1 MSFKIAIVGRPNV
14 GKSSLFN
21 RIIGKRHAITHQ
33 KKGIT
38 RDRIY
43 ATAHWLTKT
52 FGVIDTGGIEI
63 KSTPFL
69 EQIKIQA
76 QLAVDEAD
84 VIVFVVD
91 GQIGLTQNDSYLAK
105 LLYKT
110 KKPVILAVNK
120 IDNHNLLFNT
130 YEFYALGFD
139 TPFAISTQHGVG
151 IGDLLDKIVF
161 LLRDA
166 SLTSDSSFLEAL
178 PTDKSLQSSLF
189 ESNYE
194 IPEKQLLEP
203 EQKQN
208 QEKEENKIIKFCVVG
223 RPNVGKST
231 LTNSLLASQRMIVS
245 DMAGT
250 TTDAVDTFFEND
262 GQKYQIIDTA
272 GIKKRGKIYEQEDK
286 YSFLRALGAL
296 EKADIACLVLD
307 AKEGILEQDKNI
319 AGFILENY
327 KACIIIVNKWD
338 LLEKDTN
345 TLKNFEQKI
354 RQEFVFLSYAPVIF
368 LSALKKSRLT
378 QIFAILKRVF
388 NNYKSQFS
396 TSLLNDILQ
405 EATLITPPTFFNQKK
420 AKFQYIFQTKTKA
433 PEFLCFVNDPKYIHF
448 SYERFLKNQFRKNL
462 DLEGTPLKIIFHKK
476 KSNF

>member
-33 KKGIT
+33 KAGIT

-43 ATAHWLTKT
+43 ATAEWLTKT

-63 KSTPFL
+63 QSTPFL
-69 EQIKIQA
+69 EQIKLQA

-91 GQIGLTQNDSYLAK
+91 GQTGLTQNDIYLAK

-110 KKPVILAVNK
+110 KKPVLLAVNK
-120 IDNHNLLFNT
+120 IDNHNLLSNT

-139 TPFAISTQHGVG
+139 TPFAISTQHGIG

-161 LLRDA
+161 LMRDA
-166 SLTSDSSFLEAL
+166 ALISDSSFLEDL
-178 PTDKSLQSSLF
+178 PIDTPLQSPPSEF
-189 ESNYE
+189 NYE

-203 EQKQN
+203 EQNQN
-208 QEKEENKIIKFCVVG
+208 QEKDNNIIKFCVVG

-286 YSFLRALGAL
+286 YSVLRALGAL

-319 AGFILENY
+319 AGFILEHH

-338 LLEKDTN
+338 LLEKYTN

-378 QIFAILKRVF
+378 QIFAILKQVF

-433 PEFLCFVNDPKYIHF
+433 PEFLCFVNDPKHIHF
-448 SYERFLKNQFRKNL
+448 SYERFLKNQFRKSL

>member
-1 MSFKIAIVGRPNV
+1 MSFKVAIVGRPNV

-21 RIIGKRHAITHQ
+21 RIVGKRHAITHR
-33 KKGIT
+33 KTGIT

-43 ATAHWLTKT
+43 ATAEWLTKT

-69 EQIKIQA
+69 EQIKLQA
-76 QLAVDEAD
+76 QLAVDEAY
-84 VIVFVVD
+84 IIIFVVD
-91 GQIGLTQNDSYLAK
+91 GQTGLTQNDIYLAK

-110 KKPVILAVNK
+110 KKKVLLAVNK
-120 IDNHNLLFNT
+120 IDNHSLLLNT
-130 YEFYALGFD
+130 YEFYSLGFD
-139 TPFAISTQHGVG
+139 TPFAISAQHGIG
-151 IGDLLDKIVF
+151 IGDLLDQIVYF
-161 LLRDA
+161 MRNV
-166 SLTSDSSFLEAL
+166 SLISDSSFLETPKKDASFQ
-178 PTDKSLQSSLF
+178 SL
-189 ESNYE
+189 
-194 IPEKQLLEP
+194 IPELNFSNSIQQPSEQEP
-203 EQKQN
+203 
-208 QEKEENKIIKFCVVG
+208 KENNIIKFCIVG

-231 LTNSLLASQRMIVS
+231 LTNSLLACQRMIVS

-272 GIKKRGKIYEQEDK
+272 GIIKRGKIYEQEDK
-286 YSFLRALGAL
+286 YSVLRALGAL
-296 EKADIACLVLD
+296 ANSDIACLVLD

-319 AGFILENY
+319 AGFILEHH

-338 LLEKDTN
+338 LLAKETN

-368 LSALKKSRLT
+368 LSAFKKSRLN
-378 QIFAILKRVF
+378 QIFFILKRVF
-388 NNYKSQFS
+388 HNYKSQFS

-405 EATLITPPTFFNQKK
+405 EATLTTPPTYFNQKK
-420 AKFQYIFQTKTKA
+420 AKFQYIFQIKTKA
-433 PEFLCFVNDPKYIHF
+433 PEFLCFVNDPKNIHF

>member
-1 MSFKIAIVGRPNV
+1 M
-14 GKSSLFN
+14 
-21 RIIGKRHAITHQ
+21 
-33 KKGIT
+33 
-38 RDRIY
+38 
-43 ATAHWLTKT
+43 
-52 FGVIDTGGIEI
+52 
-63 KSTPFL
+63 
-69 EQIKIQA
+69 
-76 QLAVDEAD
+76 
-84 VIVFVVD
+84 
-91 GQIGLTQNDSYLAK
+91 
-105 LLYKT
+105 
-110 KKPVILAVNK
+110 
-120 IDNHNLLFNT
+120 
-130 YEFYALGFD
+130 
-139 TPFAISTQHGVG
+139 
-151 IGDLLDKIVF
+151 
-161 LLRDA
+161 RDA